1 MHERPLHSTKIGVWC
16 ALSRQIIIG
25 PIFFSETVNS
35 ERYINIIHE
44 FIGHLTEDESNQG
57 WFQQDDATSHTSRY
71 SMNELQLLFGDRV
84 VSKSFWPPRYPDLMS
99 HIFIFEGTF

>member
-44 FIGHLTEDESNQG
+44 FIGHLTEDENQPRMVSARLR
-57 WFQQDDATSHTSRY
+57 DAHERT
-71 SMNELQLLFGDRV
+71 
-84 VSKSFWPPRYPDLMS
+84 
-99 HIFIFEGTF
+99 